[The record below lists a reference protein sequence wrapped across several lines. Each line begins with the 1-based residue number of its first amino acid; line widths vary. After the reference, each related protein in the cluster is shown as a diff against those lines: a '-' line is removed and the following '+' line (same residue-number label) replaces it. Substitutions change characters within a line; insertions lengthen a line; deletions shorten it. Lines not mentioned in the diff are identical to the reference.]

1 MRKRPKHKLPPKDV
15 ALLKRAELL
24 AVQRMQH
31 NPPPAYPPTR
41 EEIEAEL
48 RARAAAVNADFA
60 RNHPGS
66 RHESETRSAA

>member
-1 MRKRPKHKLPPKDV
+1 MRKRQKHKLPPDDV
-15 ALLKRAELL
+15 ALLREAELL
-24 AVQRMQH
+24 ARHRMQL
-31 NPPPAYPPTR
+31 NPPPADPPTR

-66 RHESETRSAA
+66 RHESESRSAA